1 MLQLRRP
8 VIILRESVTISTWGS
23 AGIFRL
29 GDPTMRFFE
38 TVISTVLTFTALAL
52 VVEVVAL

>member
-1 MLQLRRP
+1 
-8 VIILRESVTISTWGS
+8 LRESATISTWGS

-52 VVEVVAL
+52 VVEVVSL